1 MRSKEEKKGK
11 QDNYQPI
18 SIKLVLKI
26 ALVAVGC
33 MVWGTNFLG
42 VVLAVYLAWGIIK
55 QVLSCLLSLVLLIG
69 LIALLISFII

>member
-18 SIKLVLKI
+18 SIKLGLKI
-26 ALVAVGC
+26 VLVSVGC
-33 MVWGTNFLG
+33 MVWGINFLG
-42 VVLAVYLAWGIIK
+42 VVLGVYLAWGIIK